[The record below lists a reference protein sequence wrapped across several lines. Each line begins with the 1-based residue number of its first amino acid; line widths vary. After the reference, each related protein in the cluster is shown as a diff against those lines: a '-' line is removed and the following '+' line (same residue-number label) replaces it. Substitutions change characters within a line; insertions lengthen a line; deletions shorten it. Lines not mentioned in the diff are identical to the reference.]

1 MGGFFTKK
9 EMESSSRPDGKTYS
23 CVSCGLHKFCKS
35 PKMEPFGNFKKGILN
50 IGEAPGEAEDRV
62 GKPWQGKTG
71 KLLERM
77 YASLGI
83 DLFDDCLNIN
93 AINCR
98 PENNRTPDNYEIDC
112 CRKIVLRVI
121 DERKPK
127 LIIAL
132 GNSAIYSLFGR
143 RWKKDLGGIT
153 KWRGWTI
160 PDQDLN
166 AWVCPTFHPSYVERE
181 NAQEVDTI
189 WKGDLKQAFE
199 LVVGNRSVP
208 FPVYKDPHVEF
219 IADLSRL
226 RKEIPSG
233 SIVAFD
239 YETTGLK
246 PHAEGHRII
255 CASVATSGDHVYT
268 FFIPDRR
275 KDVLPFI
282 ELLKDP
288 TIGKMAHNMKFEEE
302 WSSEI
307 FLTPVQNWEWDSML
321 AAHLL
326 DNRQGVT
333 GLKFQTFVN
342 FGVADYASEIS
353 PYLHSTDYKNG
364 NAFNQI
370 QTLLDL
376 PGGREKLLMYCALD
390 SIFQYKLAMKQRS
403 EILLPF

>member
-1 MGGFFTKK
+1 
-9 EMESSSRPDGKTYS
+9 MEA
-23 CVSCGLHKFCKS
+23 
-35 PKMEPFGNFKKGILN
+35 FGNFKKGILN

-62 GKPWQGKTG
+62 GKPWQGRTG
-71 KLLERM
+71 KLLEKT

-83 DLFDDCLNIN
+83 DLFEDCLNIN
-93 AINCR
+93 AINCH
-98 PENNRTPDNYEIDC
+98 PEDNRTPDNYEIDC

-143 RWKKDLGGIT
+143 RWKKDLGGIS

-189 WKGDLKQAFE
+189 WKDDLKQAFE
-199 LVVGNRSVP
+199 LVAGSRSVP
-208 FPVYKDPHVEF
+208 FPVYKEPHVEF

-246 PHAEGHRII
+246 PHATGHRVV
-255 CASVATSGDHVYT
+255 CASVATSGDHAYT

-288 TIGKMAHNMKFEEE
+288 TIGKMAHNMKFEEA

-307 FLTPVQNWEWDSML
+307 FLAPVQNWEWDSML

-326 DNRQGVT
+326 DNRQGIT

-342 FGVADYASEIS
+342 FGVVDYASEIS
-353 PYLHSTDYKNG
+353 PYLHSVDQKDG

-370 QTLLDL
+370 DKLLDL

-390 SIFQYKLAMKQRS
+390 SIFEYKLAMVQRS
-403 EILLPF
+403 EIILPF